1 MGAGGRKFS
10 RHHRALLGVQR
21 VRQSVWDARPS
32 LGARGEW
39 AVAPLALERDAVGAS
54 VEPLG

>member
-1 MGAGGRKFS
+1 MRGRKFS

-21 VRQSVWDARPS
+21 VGQSVWDARPS
-32 LGARGEW
+32 LGARGRW